1 MCVLLRVMA
10 PLSVMYK
17 VVRIY
22 PSHILSFYLVNLKM
36 CSLPT
41 NDAPVL
47 VSKVRKDAHAFPP
60 FERGISSLGT
70 KKPGQSY
77 R

>member
-22 PSHILSFYLVNLKM
+22 PSHILSQNLKM

-70 KKPGQSY
+70 KKRGQSY